1 LQQVHTTPEAIA
13 LSNRMK
19 ELIRKNRFKHR
30 LGPGGYKAAISLWTK
45 KEQGLHEV
53 GIPDPLEGCTLSTR
67 NWICGR
73 SRIDDNRQLVTSN
86 SDIIR
91 VVEIVKDLITKDKAA
106 KFKLQS
112 QKDHLSI
119 ALKTEKHRGC
129 TRAISSIASWKKGF
143 MEDIH
148 MYKKLGRHDT
158 NTESAN
164 NDKEQF
170 ASQFFN
176 FMRKHPNIIIT
187 QMSVLQIN
195 LDTST
200 GLTPSSAGSTP
211 KHQKYHVDVI
221 NKPNPCTLLYVKG
234 S

>member
-1 LQQVHTTPEAIA
+1 VHTTPEAIA

-73 SRIDDNRQLVTSN
+73 SRIDDNRQLV
-86 SDIIR
+86 
-91 VVEIVKDLITKDKAA
+91 TKDKAA

-200 GLTPSSAGSTP
+200 GFTPSSAGSTP